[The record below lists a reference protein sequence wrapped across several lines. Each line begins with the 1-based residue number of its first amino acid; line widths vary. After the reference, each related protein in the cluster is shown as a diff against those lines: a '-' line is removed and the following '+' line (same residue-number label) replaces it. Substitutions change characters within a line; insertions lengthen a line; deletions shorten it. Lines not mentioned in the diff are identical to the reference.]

1 MLLSSTRIVRFVSR
15 NWIVVAILVAGLI
28 GGGYFAFGRGPKVAP
43 PQIAEE
49 GVEPDVLEAVREARN
64 HVIASPSDAAI
75 WGQYGM
81 VLRAHSLHNEAN
93 IAFAEAQRRN
103 PYDARWPYLIGEY
116 LQSRD
121 PEAALPFLR
130 QAVGASSPKPEH
142 QSMARLKLAEALLQ
156 RQDHIEAEK
165 WFREQLGVRPND
177 MRASIGLG
185 TTLLAQDKPDQALPY
200 VKAAANVGAFR
211 KRATTLLANLARLRG
226 DTDAAT
232 THEADANR
240 MLEDEIPA
248 DPFVWDYMTLQV
260 GRKDAFGRIGELEK
274 ANRIQETIPLL
285 LDMTRKY
292 PEAKTYFNLGVNLS
306 ALGDHRA
313 AIGHFETTI
322 LLDPAHAKAHNS
334 LGLSLAVVADT
345 VAEPSKSEYQRRA
358 IMEFDRAIELKSD
371 FALPYIFKGQVLYA
385 RGDQSGAFDTLRKIV
400 AIRPD
405 VADAHAT
412 LIVLLEKAGRI
423 AEAKSLLPAAE
434 RVVPLSDETFQA
446 ARLRLN
452 SK

>member
-1 MLLSSTRIVRFVSR
+1 MRPMTPEQQFWQQWREGTRPDLAAFLAARPSLPSGDAAAVISIDQYER
-15 NWIVVAILVAGLI
+15 WL
-28 GGGYFAFGRGPKVAP
+28 GGER
-43 PQIAEE
+43 IEAEE
-49 GVEPDVLEAVREARN
+49 YGRLLPG
-64 HVIASPSDAAI
+64 DAGRDQALCDI
-75 WGQYGM
+75 VY
-81 VLRAHSLHNEAN
+81 
-93 IAFAEAQRRN
+93 
-103 PYDARWPYLIGEY
+103 GEY
-116 LQSRD
+116 L
-121 PEAALPFLR
+121 L
-130 QAVGASSPKPEH
+130 
-142 QSMARLKLAEALLQ
+142 
-156 RQDHIEAEK
+156 
-165 WFREQLGVRPND
+165 REQLGVRPND

-185 TTLLAQDKPDQALPY
+185 TALLAQDKPDQALPF
-200 VKAAANVGAFR
+200 VKVAANEGAFR

-232 THEADANR
+232 IHETDANR
-240 MLEDEIPA
+240 MPEDEVPP

-260 GRKDAFGRIGELEK
+260 GRKDAFGRIGELEN
-274 ANRIQETIPLL
+274 ANRLQETIPLL

-322 LLDPAHAKAHNS
+322 LLDPSHAKAHNS

-358 IMEFDRAIELKSD
+358 IVEFDRAIELKSD

-385 RGDQSGAFDTLRKIV
+385 RGDQTGAFDTLRKIV